1 MGARRLPS
9 SLLDRI
15 LHLRNVREELEAE
28 IRRLSREEE
37 YLGEQVRKAREQ
49 LGYYERLLRD
59 LKKEVGREQG
69 VTEILR
75 RMA

>member
-1 MGARRLPS
+1 M
-9 SLLDRI
+9 
-15 LHLRNVREELEAE
+15 EAE

-75 RMA
+75 RTA